1 MKTIIYILVMAI
13 IAVGSTNVWANSE
26 DASTSSNSYSVTNN
40 SLSSSIKKGSK
51 MSHKKFFKDCPMD
64 LAFDKYK
71 DTDKPHNDSY
81 SEDKFTSGNSG
92 ISGRKPTPDG
102 TTIDHEN
109 KIKIYWEDKR
119 PSECHNN
126 SWLSTYTKDPIKAD
140 RVSARKD
147 MDAKKITRP
156 WAEARIIIAENDD
169 HYEKKGGRW
178 NDPIGLPNDYKTR
191 LGFRLPNS
199 ETDRIDAMVKEL
211 ENTKR
216 YPVSETKNGIT
227 YIIYDTKA

>member
-1 MKTIIYILVMAI
+1 MKTIIYILGMAI
-13 IAVGSTNVWANSE
+13 IAVGSTNIWAYNG
-26 DASTSSNSYSVTNN
+26 DNGTSSNSCSVTND
-40 SLSSSIKKGSK
+40 SLSSCIKKGSK
-51 MSHKKFFKDCPMD
+51 MSQKKFFKDCPMD
-64 LAFDKYK
+64 LDFDKYK
-71 DTDKPHNDSY
+71 DTDKPHNESY

-102 TTIDHEN
+102 ITIDHEN
-109 KIKIYWEDKR
+109 KVKIYWEDKR

-178 NDPIGLPNDYKTR
+178 NDPADIPNDCKTC
-191 LGFRLPNS
+191 LGIRMPAS
-199 ETDRIDAMVKEL
+199 ETARIKAMSQVL
-211 ENTKR
+211 EKTGRN
-216 YPVSETKNGIT
+216 PIVESKNRIT